1 MSESKYSAGWSQHP
15 IDRGHRRQQLRET
28 ATRLLSTYLS
38 EVGKAL
44 RAEGL
49 AVTHVRMSHGP
60 DLEARLRVS
69 PVDATSG
76 LPARVELAW
85 AEDTGWSI
93 EHHLLGGL
101 TGGIPWRYLHLELV
115 PAPKA
120 VARFVVNVFT
130 STEDVGVSYPAQFR
144 FRGQPLQ
151 PVIDALARHNTSS
164 HGAAGGGSAER
175 GPESVARRGA
185 PSWR

>member
-1 MSESKYSAGWSQHP
+1 MRKRWEWLVEDDLMTESKYTAGRSQHAV
-15 IDRGHRRQQLRET
+15 DRGRRQQRRE
-28 ATRLLSTYLS
+28 AARLLSTYLR

-49 AVTHVRMSHGP
+49 AVTHVRMRPGP
-60 DLEARLRVS
+60 DLEARLGVS
-69 PVDATSG
+69 PVDTASG

-93 EHHLLGGL
+93 EHRLLGGP

-115 PAPKA
+115 PAPKV
-120 VARFVVNVFT
+120 VARFAINVFT
-130 STEDVGVSYPAQFR
+130 SAEDVGMSYPAQFR

-151 PVIDALARHNTSS
+151 PVIDALARHSTAS
-164 HGAAGGGSAER
+164 HSAAGGGPTER
-175 GPESVARRGA
+175 
-185 PSWR
+185 